1 MANNRGVL
9 SNAGGNLGGG
19 LPLQYKPIAE
29 SGMFSQG
36 WLQALGVVGDILR
49 GVWGLFTIKSGSVL
63 SQNATKTPYSL
74 ITILDLPAGAAQVI
88 DLGQPYSGI
97 AIISNGTILPFD
109 NGIINVGVLSVGCRL
124 IAVGLPSQNV
134 LG

>member
-1 MANNRGVL
+1 
-9 SNAGGNLGGG
+9 
-19 LPLQYKPIAE
+19 LQYKPIAE